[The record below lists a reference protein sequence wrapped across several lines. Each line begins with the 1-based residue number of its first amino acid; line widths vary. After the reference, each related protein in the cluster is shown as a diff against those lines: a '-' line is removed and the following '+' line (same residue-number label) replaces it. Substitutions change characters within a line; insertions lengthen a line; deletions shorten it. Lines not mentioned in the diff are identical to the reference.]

1 MPGSV
6 QVKRIVDGLYL
17 ASSAVGATLV
27 ALNVGAQL
35 AGYSLFLLSSVCAL
49 YLLRG
54 TGASRSLMMVNGMFA
69 VINLIG
75 IIRA

>member
-1 MPGSV
+1 MSGSL
-6 QVKRIVDGLYL
+6 QVKRLIDGLYL
-17 ASSAVGATLV
+17 ASSIVGATLV

-35 AGYSLFLLSSVCAL
+35 AGYSLFLLSSCCAL
-49 YLLRG
+49 YLLRDSN
-54 TGASRSLMMVNGMFA
+54 ASRSLIIVNGVFA

>member
-1 MPGSV
+1 MSGSL

-54 TGASRSLMMVNGMFA
+54 SNASRSLFIVNGVFA

-75 IIRA
+75 IVRA

>member
-1 MPGSV
+1 MSGSV

-35 AGYSLFLLSSVCAL
+35 AGYCLFLLSSCCAL

-75 IIRA
+75 IVRA